1 MFSLFETLRPV
12 NVFNRIGIVGYR
24 VQNRGRIPRRTF
36 GTTPNTISCVFGPG
50 HGGTRAYPP
59 WVCRQA
65 FAGLKKASS
74 NEKGLHPVEMTSWFH
89 WLTFDVVGD
98 LAFGSGPRIAAP
110 SATTIVGHY
119 IREDVGIHAKKL
131 EADLLTNPGQIVV
144 DINTWAVHH
153 DPNSFTL
160 PESFV
165 PEPGLGDGRFM
176 NGRLDAVKAFST
188 EPRSYIGKNLA
199 YAQIR
204 MVSTRTNIGS

>member
-1 MFSLFETLRPV
+1 
-12 NVFNRIGIVGYR
+12 
-24 VQNRGRIPRRTF
+24 
-36 GTTPNTISCVFGPG
+36 
-50 HGGTRAYPP
+50 
-59 WVCRQA
+59 
-65 FAGLKKASS
+65 
-74 NEKGLHPVEMTSWFH
+74 MTSWFH

-98 LAFGSGPRIAAP
+98 LAFETRSTYEDEAEIDPVNTQGLKYLNAVVNESLLIRTPVPGSGPRIAAP
-110 SATTIVGHY
+110 GATTIVGHY
-119 IREDVGIHAKKL
+119 IPEDVGIHTKKL

-204 MVSTRTNIGS
+204 MVSTRTNFGS

>member
-1 MFSLFETLRPV
+1 MFFFTFYEE
-12 NVFNRIGIVGYR
+12 YR

-98 LAFGSGPRIAAP
+98 LAFGESCGCPENSTYYAWV
-110 SATTIVGHY
+110 SLTF
-119 IREDVGIHAKKL
+119 DVMK
-131 EADLLTNPGQIVV
+131 
-144 DINTWAVHH
+144 
-153 DPNSFTL
+153 
-160 PESFV
+160 
-165 PEPGLGDGRFM
+165 
-176 NGRLDAVKAFST
+176 
-188 EPRSYIGKNLA
+188 
-199 YAQIR
+199 
-204 MVSTRTNIGS
+204 

>member
-1 MFSLFETLRPV
+1 
-12 NVFNRIGIVGYR
+12 
-24 VQNRGRIPRRTF
+24 
-36 GTTPNTISCVFGPG
+36 
-50 HGGTRAYPP
+50 
-59 WVCRQA
+59 
-65 FAGLKKASS
+65 
-74 NEKGLHPVEMTSWFH
+74 
-89 WLTFDVVGD
+89 
-98 LAFGSGPRIAAP
+98 SGPRIAAP
-110 SATTIVGHY
+110 GATTIVGHY
-119 IREDVGIHAKKL
+119 IPED
-131 EADLLTNPGQIVV
+131 IVV

-204 MVSTRTNIGS
+204 MVSTRTNFGS